1 MTTFRDEGFE
11 MVGESIN
18 SGFVAVSLA
27 NAIALTGSNQAT
39 GTVLQANV
47 NVIASGSVCVLPLGA
62 PAGARI
68 DVVNEGAAVVTPF
81 PPTGGAIDNR
91 AANASSAT
99 IAALSA
105 NLPGIAHY
113 VALGSGNYVTV

>member
-11 MVGESIN
+11 MVGESVN
-18 SGFVAVSLA
+18 NGFVAVSLS

-39 GTVLQANV
+39 GTPLVANV

-62 PAGARI
+62 PAGSKI
-68 DVVNEGAAVVTPF
+68 DVINEGASVVTPF
-81 PPTGGAIDNR
+81 PPSGGAIDNR

-99 IAALSA
+99 IAALAS
-105 NLPGIAHY
+105 NIPGIAHY
-113 VALGSGNYVTV
+113 VALGSGNFATV